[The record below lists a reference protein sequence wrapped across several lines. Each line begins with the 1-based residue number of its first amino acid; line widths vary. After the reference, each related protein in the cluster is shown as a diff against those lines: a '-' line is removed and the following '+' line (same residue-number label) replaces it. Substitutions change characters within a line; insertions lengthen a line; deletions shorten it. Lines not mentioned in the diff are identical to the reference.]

1 MAITTEEV
9 KKLASLSR
17 IAVSDEEVE
26 SLRGDMESIL
36 KYIEEINTAPLENS
50 VEDGLLHARRNVFRS
65 DEKPNVSGEYT
76 EKLVANMPDSEDNFL
91 KVKKIL

>member
-26 SLRGDMESIL
+26 ALRDDMESIL
-36 KYIEEINTAPLENS
+36 KYVEEINTVSLGDS
-50 VEDGLLHARRNVFRS
+50 VEVGPLQARKNVFRN
-65 DEKPNVSGEYT
+65 DEELNVSGEYT
-76 EKLVANMPDSEDNFL
+76 EKLIANMPASEGNYL

>member
-1 MAITTEEV
+1 MAITNEEV

-17 IAVSDEEVE
+17 IAVSDGEVE

-36 KYIEEINTAPLENS
+36 KYIEEINTAPFGDS
-50 VEDGLLHARRNVFRS
+50 VEDSLLQSRKNVFRN
-65 DEKPNVSGEYT
+65 DEESNVSGEYT
-76 EKLVANMPDSEDNFL
+76 EKLVANMPASEDNYL